1 MQTRSTRLKLLHK
14 FGLLVPGNYS
24 SSTLYDK
31 YGENN
36 NTNSSKNVGSLNVD
50 LATNNFNKT
59 NMMTTSIDFKFTFT
73 SYKMKNNIEMLASN
87 TTSKYK
93 SENWRHGWTVK
104 KGSN

>member
-14 FGLLVPGNYS
+14 FGLLAPGNYS

-36 NTNSSKNVGSLNVD
+36 NTNSSKNVGSLNVY

-59 NMMTTSIDFKFTFT
+59 NIMTISIDFKFSFT
-73 SYKMKNNIEMLASN
+73 SYKIKNNIEMLASN
-87 TTSKYK
+87 TTSK
-93 SENWRHGWTVK
+93 
-104 KGSN
+104 

>member
-14 FGLLVPGNYS
+14 FGLLVRGNYS

-36 NTNSSKNVGSLNVD
+36 NTNSSKNVGSLNVY

-59 NMMTTSIDFKFTFT
+59 NMMTISIDFKFSFT
-73 SYKMKNNIEMLASN
+73 SYKIKNNIEMLASN
-87 TTSKYK
+87 TTSK
-93 SENWRHGWTVK
+93 
-104 KGSN
+104 